1 MNNDHLQRKTRVTDV
16 GQIYV
21 CVCKTSDI
29 FMFIYNRNKREKKNL
44 FSLFIL
50 HCLMFQFYCR
60 SVE

>member
-29 FMFIYNRNKREKKNL
+29 FL
-44 FSLFIL
+44 FVWDMPYIQLVVSTGVNITVPSLKL
-50 HCLMFQFYCR
+50 GTGQQ
-60 SVE
+60 